1 LPDGF
6 LSRRRLLFMT
16 VPVRVI
22 SGDRLTRNDD
32 PPGAILSETI
42 TAVRAVL
49 GEDCGGLSVARAT
62 FGLFFTGVKLS
73 NGVGGICATAI
84 KPIPEA
90 VCCPSSAKALPIPGR
105 IRGYPV
111 TDFIDDLGSP
121 SSLKRVLGIAVL
133 SALSATVMLK
143 SPLGDDQ
150 LLSGV
155 DGLDEA
161 RIGDSDHVV
170 VVGALITLIKAL
182 KARGRPFR
190 ILEKDPATLKP
201 DEMCF
206 YAPAETAPLE
216 VPAADVLVTTG
227 TTLIN
232 DTLEGLLGLVRPGAE
247 IVVVGPTASLLPEAF
262 FRRGVRVLA
271 GVNVSDADGLLD
283 TLAEGGSGYHIFGR
297 SAERIVMRAR
307 TSDVAATGG

>member
-1 LPDGF
+1 MPY
-6 LSRRRLLFMT
+6 S
-16 VPVRVI
+16 VQ
-22 SGDRLTRNDD
+22 
-32 PPGAILSETI
+32 
-42 TAVRAVL
+42 
-49 GEDCGGLSVARAT
+49 DCGGLSVARAT

-121 SSLKRVLGIAVL
+121 SSLKRVLAIAVL
-133 SALSATVMLK
+133 SALSATVMLE
-143 SPLGDDQ
+143 SPPEDSS
-150 LLSGV
+150 LLHGV

-161 RIGDSDHVV
+161 RIGEDDHVV
-170 VVGALITLIKAL
+170 VVGALVTLIKAL

-201 DEMCF
+201 DEMAF
-206 YAPAETAPLE
+206 YAPAEAAPIE

-232 DTLEGLLGLVRPGAE
+232 DTLEDLLGLVHPGAE
-247 IVVVGPTASLLPEAF
+247 VIVVGPTASLLPDAF

-271 GVNVSDADGLLD
+271 GVAVSDADDLLD

-297 SAERIVMRAR
+297 SAERIVMRAPAL
-307 TSDVAATGG
+307 DGFATRR

>member
-1 LPDGF
+1 MF
-6 LSRRRLLFMT
+6 LVN
-16 VPVRVI
+16 VPTAHVMSANHLAR
-22 SGDRLTRNDD
+22 GDD
-32 PPGAILSETI
+32 PPGAILAETI
-42 TAVRAVL
+42 AAIRAVL
-49 GEDCGGLSVARAT
+49 GQDCGGLSVARAT

-90 VCCPSSAKALPIPGR
+90 VCCPSSAKALPMPGR

-111 TDFIDDLGSP
+111 TKFIDDLGSP

-133 SALSATVMLK
+133 SALSATVMLE
-143 SPLGDDQ
+143 SPLRED
-150 LLSGV
+150 LLLRGV
-155 DGLDEA
+155 DGLEEA
-161 RIGDSDHVV
+161 RIGDDDHVV

-190 ILEKDPATLKP
+190 ILERDSATLKP
-201 DEMCF
+201 DEMQF
-206 YAPAETAPLE
+206 FAPAETAPLE

-232 DTLEGLLGLVRPGAE
+232 DSLEGLLALARPGAE
-247 IVVVGPTASLLPEAF
+247 VVVVGPTASLLPEAF

-271 GVNVSDADGLLD
+271 GVSVTDPDGLLG

-297 SAERIVMRAR
+297 TAERVVMRAPH
-307 TSDVAATGG
+307 AAFEGAK